1 MFSSLVLCQ
10 LCFQGFIFMAANNE
24 QGIQLE
30 YLSKIDI
37 KQTNEWLDSVTVE
50 QIAALNDEPFDGSIY
65 SKLLNLPAIE
75 DPKGLTDVFWLE
87 GVNSPMMF
95 FKDLLDKKRQLIRCH
110 VLMAIIML
118 DKGPKGIVRTPEQE
132 QEFFEIF
139 KKIKE
144 LDLKAQK
151 LDTLAFIFFKKF
163 LADTFV
169 FQDIER
175 DFVFNVDAL
184 FMHSVNFVEEL
195 ILFEQSL
202 PDWWKINKIVID
214 SKAYLPHCINLSA
227 GGLCMGFHPGD
238 SVSDFY
244 QKRFG
249 EISMNSASA
258 EAFNRTVIGLDNFQV
273 CPDVLKLFPNLRR
286 IYGAKPSSAN
296 KKSHQK
302 LMAKIQEENLVDF
315 YTIRSRDFRL
325 TPSKQ
330 HILTEFINDRTMQI
344 KQRVACLARS

>member
-1 MFSSLVLCQ
+1 
-10 LCFQGFIFMAANNE
+10 MAANNE

-75 DPKGLTDVFWLE
+75 DPKGLTDVLLFE
-87 GVNSPMMF
+87 GTTSPMVF
-95 FKDLLDKKRQLIRCH
+95 FKALLDDERRLIRCH

-132 QEFFEIF
+132 QQFFEIF

-144 LDLKAQK
+144 LDLKFQK
-151 LDTLAFIFFKKF
+151 LYTLAFIFIEKHLGKY
-163 LADTFV
+163 LV
-169 FQDIER
+169 VQDIKR
-175 DFVFNVDAL
+175 DFVFAVDAL
-184 FMHSVNFVEEL
+184 FMHSVNLAEEL

-202 PDWWKINKIVID
+202 PDWWKLNKIVFD

-227 GGLCMGFHPGD
+227 GGLCMGFHPSD

-296 KKSHQK
+296 KKAHQK

-330 HILTEFINDRTMQI
+330 HILNEFINDRTM
-344 KQRVACLARS
+344 

>member
-1 MFSSLVLCQ
+1 
-10 LCFQGFIFMAANNE
+10 MAANNE

-30 YLSKIDI
+30 CLSKLDI
-37 KQTNEWLDSVTVE
+37 QQTNEWLDSVTVE
-50 QIAALNDEPFDGSIY
+50 QIEELNDEPFDGSIY

-75 DPKGLTDVFWLE
+75 DPKGLTDVLLFE
-87 GVNSPMMF
+87 GTTSPMVF
-95 FKDLLDKKRQLIRCH
+95 FKALLDDERRLIRCH

-132 QEFFEIF
+132 QQFFEIF

-144 LDLKAQK
+144 LDLKFQK
-151 LDTLAFIFFKKF
+151 LYTLAFIFMEKHLGKY
-163 LADTFV
+163 LV
-169 FQDIER
+169 VQDIKR
-175 DFVFNVDAL
+175 DFVFAVDAL
-184 FMHSVNFVEEL
+184 FMHSVNFAEEL

-202 PDWWKINKIVID
+202 PDWWKINKIVFD
-214 SKAYLPHCINLSA
+214 SKAYLPYCINLRA
-227 GGLCMGFHPGD
+227 GGLCMGFHSCD
-238 SVSDFY
+238 SVSNFY
-244 QKRFG
+244 QQRFG
-249 EISMNSASA
+249 EVSMNSAST

-286 IYGAKPSSAN
+286 VYGAKPSSAN
-296 KKSHQK
+296 KKAHQK

-330 HILTEFINDRTMQI
+330 HILNEFINDRTM
-344 KQRVACLARS
+344 

>member
-30 YLSKIDI
+30 YLSKLDI
-37 KQTNEWLDSVTVE
+37 QQTNEWLDSVTVE

-110 VLMAIIML
+110 VLIAIIML

-151 LDTLAFIFFKKF
+151 LDTLAFIFIEKHLGKY
-163 LADTFV
+163 LV
-169 FQDIER
+169 VQDIKR
-175 DFVFNVDAL
+175 DFVFAVDAL
-184 FMHSVNFVEEL
+184 FMHSVNFAEEL

-202 PDWWKINKIVID
+202 PDWWKLNNIVFN
-214 SKAYLPHCINLSA
+214 SKAYLPHCVNLCA
-227 GGLCMGFHPGD
+227 GGLCMGFHSGD
-238 SVSDFY
+238 SVIDFY
-244 QKRFG
+244 QQRFG
-249 EISMNSASA
+249 EVSMNSMNSASA
-258 EAFNRTVIGLDNFQV
+258 EAFTRTVIGLDNFQV
-273 CPDVLKLFPNLRR
+273 CPDVLKLFRYLRK
-286 IYGAKPSSAN
+286 IYGSKPSSAN
-296 KKSHQK
+296 KKAHQK

-315 YTIRSRDFRL
+315 YILRPRNRIVTVFR
-325 TPSKQ
+325 
-330 HILTEFINDRTMQI
+330 
-344 KQRVACLARS
+344 

>member
-1 MFSSLVLCQ
+1 
-10 LCFQGFIFMAANNE
+10 MAANNE

-75 DPKGLTDVFWLE
+75 DPKGLTDVLLFE
-87 GVNSPMMF
+87 GTTSPMVF
-95 FKDLLDKKRQLIRCH
+95 FKALLDDERRLIRCH

-132 QEFFEIF
+132 QQFSEIF

-144 LDLKAQK
+144 LDLKFQK
-151 LDTLAFIFFKKF
+151 LYTLAFIFIEKHLGKY
-163 LADTFV
+163 LV
-169 FQDIER
+169 VQDIKR
-175 DFVFNVDAL
+175 DFVFAVDAL
-184 FMHSVNFVEEL
+184 FMHSVNLAEEL
-195 ILFEQSL
+195 ILFEQRL
-202 PDWWKINKIVID
+202 PDWWKLNKIVFD

-227 GGLCMGFHPGD
+227 GGLCTGFHPGD

-296 KKSHQK
+296 KKAHQK

-315 YTIRSRDFRL
+315 YTIRSKDFRL

-330 HILTEFINDRTMQI
+330 HILNEFINDRTMQI